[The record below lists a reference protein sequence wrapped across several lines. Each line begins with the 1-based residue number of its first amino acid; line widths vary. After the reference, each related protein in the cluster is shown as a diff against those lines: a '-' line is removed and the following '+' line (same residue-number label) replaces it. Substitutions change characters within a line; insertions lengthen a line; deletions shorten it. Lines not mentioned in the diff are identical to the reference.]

1 MEAGVLHQTG
11 QHRHHFFPYSSE
23 EILDIRSDI
32 SSDKISCYL
41 FNSTIKKHPWYSSFS
56 LKCSETEHVENAHGL
71 EYTLSSPEV
80 KTATSFKVFLK
91 HSLASIKISLR
102 LTLPVRAQ
110 TSLHGGKPQFRPV
123 KIAHAPHVS
132 PPLASQEFVWTE
144 ARYCPMGDLGRL
156 PFQLLIAPPVA
167 PGSPEAPPR
176 GR

>member
-1 MEAGVLHQTG
+1 M
-11 QHRHHFFPYSSE
+11 
-23 EILDIRSDI
+23 
-32 SSDKISCYL
+32 
-41 FNSTIKKHPWYSSFS
+41 
-56 LKCSETEHVENAHGL
+56 ENAHGL

-132 PPLASQEFVWTE
+132 PPLASQEFVRTE
-144 ARYCPMGDLGRL
+144 GRYCPTGDLGRL
-156 PFQLLIAPPVA
+156 PLQLLIAPPVA

-176 GR
+176 GRQPARACPVRATSCPPHRPPRPFWSFGGARSGRAEIGYFGGRASGLRDCASERSGRGGFPRLPR